1 MLLSS
6 GNVEERTLPATEV
19 PYEALVVL
27 VEHERADPLHARC
40 RSSSSRVRV
49 ERAQK
54 QREFRKKIAACT
66 QRAYFTRFV
75 GHFDSSLRLFLKK
88 PSSIYPFVRQRWM
101 ICDVISDFRRFLSIS
116 NESTKHEQREDKN
129 LRISFIYFRS
139 FVLVRD
145 EK

>member
-1 MLLSS
+1 
-6 GNVEERTLPATEV
+6 
-19 PYEALVVL
+19 
-27 VEHERADPLHARC
+27 
-40 RSSSSRVRV
+40 
-49 ERAQK
+49 
-54 QREFRKKIAACT
+54 
-66 QRAYFTRFV
+66 
-75 GHFDSSLRLFLKK
+75 
-88 PSSIYPFVRQRWM
+88 M